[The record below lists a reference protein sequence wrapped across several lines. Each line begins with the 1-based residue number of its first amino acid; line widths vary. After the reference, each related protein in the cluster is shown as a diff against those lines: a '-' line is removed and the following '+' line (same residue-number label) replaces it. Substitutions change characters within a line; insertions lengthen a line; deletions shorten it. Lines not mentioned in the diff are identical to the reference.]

1 MSKVFGWIKEKV
13 VSRKFILTVGAVIA
27 AASGQITWDQ
37 AVEIAMVW
45 LGAQGAVD
53 AVKELKK

>member
-1 MSKVFGWIKEKV
+1 MSKVWSWVKEKV

>member
-1 MSKVFGWIKEKV
+1 MSKVWSWVKKKV
-13 VSRKFILTVGAVIA
+13 MSRKFILTVGAVIA
-27 AASGQITWDQ
+27 AFSGTISWDQ

>member
-1 MSKVFGWIKEKV
+1 MSKVWSWVKEKV

-53 AVKELKK
+53 AVKEFKK

>member
-1 MSKVFGWIKEKV
+1 MNKVFGWLKEKI